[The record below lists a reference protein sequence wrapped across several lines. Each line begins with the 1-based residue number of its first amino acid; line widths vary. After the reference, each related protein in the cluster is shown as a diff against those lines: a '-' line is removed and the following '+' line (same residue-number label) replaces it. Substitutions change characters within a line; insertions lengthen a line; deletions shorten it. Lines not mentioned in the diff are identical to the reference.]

1 MNLCTVRV
9 VHSAR
14 WRTMPDWVTDPRTL
28 IAVAAAIGGIGYWVG
43 QVNSDRKSFKKFMK
57 EVRTDLA
64 TLKENF
70 ATLRDSVATLRDSV
84 ATLKDSVATLRDD
97 VATLRD
103 DVNRILG
110 KLSSPVVESG
120 SPLRLTSLGKR
131 IATDV
136 GASEWAQATAVEVVG
151 DVQDKEPFEIDAF
164 CDRLVRR
171 NLSSEVRRQ
180 VARTAFEHGVDPNGV
195 LSVLQV
201 VLRDT
206 LIALAQ
212 SSSSSDSEVL

>member
-70 ATLRDSVATLRDSV
+70 ATLRDSVATLKDSV
-84 ATLKDSVATLRDD
+84 ATLKDNVATLRDD